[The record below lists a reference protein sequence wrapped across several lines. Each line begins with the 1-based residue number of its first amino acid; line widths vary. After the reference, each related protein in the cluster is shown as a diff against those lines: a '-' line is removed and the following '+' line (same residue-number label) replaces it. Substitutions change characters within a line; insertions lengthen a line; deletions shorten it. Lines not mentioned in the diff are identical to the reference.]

1 MHTGGEAGVLDD
13 SGEGLHHR
21 PHPELHGHSQGGVH
35 YGARGAAVGDD
46 LPDGANAV
54 MPVDTEGGVQ
64 TGQEEP
70 VPAEE
75 EGDLY
80 LNSRHQM

>member
-1 MHTGGEAGVLDD
+1 MLDE
-13 SGEGLHHR
+13 SGEGLHHH
-21 PHPELHGHSQGGVH
+21 PCPELHCQSQGGVH
-35 YGARGAAVGDD
+35 YGTGGAAVGDD
-46 LPDGANAV
+46 LSDGTHAV

-75 EGDLY
+75 EGDMY